1 MRQGGALLSV
11 QKIIPVI
18 MSGGSGT
25 RLWPLS
31 TAERPKQFHKLGA
44 GRTMIE
50 ETVMRFSGRH
60 DGVVFLPPAIIASE
74 AHADLVSSALSA
86 CGVTP
91 SAVILEPSGR
101 NTAAAAA
108 LAAFLAQEI
117 DPAAHVLLA
126 PADHLV
132 AKADAFV
139 SVIRAATAV
148 LPDRIVTFG
157 IKPTGPETGFGY
169 ILQGEPLGEG
179 VNAVAMFVEKPPLP
193 DATRYYNHGG
203 YSWNSGVFLFSPQT
217 MLEEFGIAASD
228 IREGAR
234 KALAGARRAGSEIR
248 LDEETFGAVRSEAVD
263 RAVMEHTR
271 RAAQGAGRRTAR
283 RGRPMR
289 YRLGGCRVLG
299 GGLAPV
305 GQGCVRQRPRRIGSC
320 RGRLQQPRSHR
331 WRACLDCGP
340 VGSDRRRTWRVH
352 PHRPARPGAGRQKS
366 HSGRRLKRYK
376 RDRADNPGRRPADAV
391 VH

>member
-74 AHADLVSSALSA
+74 AHADLVSSTLSA

-271 RAAQGAGRRTAR
+271 RAAVAPCDIGWADVGSWAEVWRLSDKDASGNALAGSV
-283 RGRPMR
+283 
-289 YRLGGCRVLG
+289 LVEGGCNNLVRTDGAHVSIVGLSDLIVVAHG
-299 GGLAPV
+299 GSILIAP
-305 GQGCVRQRPRRIGSC
+305 
-320 RGRLQQPRSHR
+320 
-331 WRACLDCGP
+331 
-340 VGSDRRRTWRVH
+340 
-352 PHRPARPGAGRQKS
+352 
-366 HSGRRLKRYK
+366 
-376 RDRADNPGRRPADAV
+376 RDRAQDVKKVIPGGG
-391 VH
+391 